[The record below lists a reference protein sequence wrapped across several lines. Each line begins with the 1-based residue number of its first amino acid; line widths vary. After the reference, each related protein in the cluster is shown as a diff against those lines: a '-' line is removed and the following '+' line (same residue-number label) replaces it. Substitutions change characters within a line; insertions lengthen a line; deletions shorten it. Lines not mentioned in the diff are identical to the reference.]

1 MQAQEVRKCTDVLT
15 QIAED
20 IQTRQRDMS
29 RDVIAPTVQEAMT
42 EGYAACCAEAGP
54 GQFERMRRLMKSTVE
69 RYKSSMFA
77 EAASE
82 APFCMHLFVGFHWL
96 MRPVQAVQAFA
107 WLQSEITV
115 CKK

>member
-20 IQTRQRDMS
+20 IQTWQRDMS

-82 APFCMHLFVGFHWL
+82 AGFCMLVPECIFL
-96 MRPVQAVQAFA
+96 
-107 WLQSEITV
+107 
-115 CKK
+115 